1 MPGRTADELQCDERR
16 PGCRQCEKS
25 KKECPGY
32 DRGNGT
38 VTFIP
43 ERGPGS
49 KHPSTKSIS
58 SSSGSQNSSPETTKG
73 QLKKK
78 KPATKSTSTSIVP
91 FSKDDFGTMAVKPNT
106 SDIILANEFIPL
118 GLPQD
123 PEQRALAFFMT
134 KFANTSTAVSGEIWG
149 GCLEALPSLL
159 EQASIDS
166 PLTAAATTTAM
177 GSIAWSPGC
186 AEFKPQ
192 SLSRYVTALNRIND
206 AIKDPV
212 ESQTDNV
219 LMAVL
224 MLGFYEVK
232 CRFFAIKR
240 SIVRDDITDLFQNI
254 KSLTLQKSARES
266 HIKGA
271 VALIKLR
278 KPESFHN
285 RPSLR
290 LYLAVR
296 GQIVSIRPQSH
307 LGTDTETS

>member
-1 MPGRTADELQCDERR
+1 MPGRTANELQCDERR

-43 ERGPGS
+43 EHGPTS
-49 KHPSTKSIS
+49 KHPSTKSTS
-58 SSSGSQNSSPETTKG
+58 SSSGSQNSSPETSKG

-78 KPATKSTSTSIVP
+78 KPARKSTSQSIVP

-123 PEQRALAFFMT
+123 PEQQALAFFMT

-212 ESQTDNV
+212 ESQSDNV

-232 CRFFAIKR
+232 AFSFLPDKKFSVMI
-240 SIVRDDITDLFQNI
+240 
-254 KSLTLQKSARES
+254 SLTCSRISNL
-266 HIKGA
+266 
-271 VALIKLR
+271 
-278 KPESFHN
+278 
-285 RPSLR
+285 
-290 LYLAVR
+290 
-296 GQIVSIRPQSH
+296 
-307 LGTDTETS
+307 

>member
-1 MPGRTADELQCDERR
+1 MLARIANEVQCDERR

-38 VTFIP
+38 ISFLDQTPSFSDQS
-43 ERGPGS
+43 RALQRS
-49 KHPSTKSIS
+49 STKSTS
-58 SSSGSQNSSPETTKG
+58 SASGSQKSSPETSQG
-73 QLKKK
+73 QLKQK
-78 KPATKSTSTSIVP
+78 KPARNSTSQSIVP

-123 PEQRALAFFMT
+123 PEQQALAFFMT

-149 GCLEALPSLL
+149 GCLEALPGLL

-166 PLTAAATTTAM
+166 PLTAAAATTAM

-212 ESQTDNV
+212 QSQTDNV

-224 MLGFYEVK
+224 MLGFYEVQ
-232 CRFFAIKR
+232 CLCFAIK
-240 SIVRDDITDLFQNI
+240 
-254 KSLTLQKSARES
+254 
-266 HIKGA
+266 
-271 VALIKLR
+271 
-278 KPESFHN
+278 
-285 RPSLR
+285 
-290 LYLAVR
+290 
-296 GQIVSIRPQSH
+296 
-307 LGTDTETS
+307 